1 MSDIPGHRNLLVE
14 RRGAV
19 GIVTLNRPQALNALN
34 AALISELAS
43 ALDDLETDAGIG
55 AIVLTLLV
63 IIVACTVGYHWLMF
77 GWTLSPESLIED
89 LNLRVKAL
97 SIPFMLV
104 GGSLEEK
111 P

>member
-1 MSDIPGHRNLLVE
+1 M
-14 RRGAV
+14 RGYV
-19 GIVTLNRPQALNALN
+19 V
-34 AALISELAS
+34 S
-43 ALDDLETDAGIG
+43 

-77 GWTLSPESLIED
+77 GWTLSPESPIED
-89 LNLRVKAL
+89 LILRVKAL

>member
-1 MSDIPGHRNLLVE
+1 M
-14 RRGAV
+14 RGYV
-19 GIVTLNRPQALNALN
+19 V
-34 AALISELAS
+34 S
-43 ALDDLETDAGIG
+43 

-89 LNLRVKAL
+89 LILRVKAL
-97 SIPFMLV
+97 SVPFMLV
-104 GGSLEEK
+104 GCSLEEK

>member
-1 MSDIPGHRNLLVE
+1 M
-14 RRGAV
+14 RGYV
-19 GIVTLNRPQALNALN
+19 V
-34 AALISELAS
+34 S
-43 ALDDLETDAGIG
+43 

-63 IIVACTVGYHWLMF
+63 ITVACTVGYHWLMF
-77 GWTLSPESLIED
+77 GWTLSPAPIED

>member
-1 MSDIPGHRNLLVE
+1 M
-14 RRGAV
+14 RGYV
-19 GIVTLNRPQALNALN
+19 V
-34 AALISELAS
+34 S
-43 ALDDLETDAGIG
+43 

-63 IIVACTVGYHWLMF
+63 ITVACTVGYHWLMF

-97 SIPFMLV
+97 SIPFMLA
-104 GGSLEEK
+104 GSLEEK

>member
-1 MSDIPGHRNLLVE
+1 M
-14 RRGAV
+14 RGYV
-19 GIVTLNRPQALNALN
+19 V
-34 AALISELAS
+34 S
-43 ALDDLETDAGIG
+43 

-77 GWTLSPESLIED
+77 GWTLSPESLTED
-89 LNLRVKAL
+89 LILRVKAL

>member
-1 MSDIPGHRNLLVE
+1 M
-14 RRGAV
+14 RGYV
-19 GIVTLNRPQALNALN
+19 V
-34 AALISELAS
+34 S
-43 ALDDLETDAGIG
+43 

-104 GGSLEEK
+104 GCSLEEK

>member
-1 MSDIPGHRNLLVE
+1 M
-14 RRGAV
+14 RGYV
-19 GIVTLNRPQALNALN
+19 V
-34 AALISELAS
+34 S
-43 ALDDLETDAGIG
+43 

-63 IIVACTVGYHWLMF
+63 IIVACTIGYHWLMF

-89 LNLRVKAL
+89 LILRVKAL

-104 GGSLEEK
+104 GCSLEEK

>member
-1 MSDIPGHRNLLVE
+1 M
-14 RRGAV
+14 RGYV
-19 GIVTLNRPQALNALN
+19 V
-34 AALISELAS
+34 S
-43 ALDDLETDAGIG
+43 

-104 GGSLEEK
+104 GSLEEK

>member
-1 MSDIPGHRNLLVE
+1 M
-14 RRGAV
+14 RGYV
-19 GIVTLNRPQALNALN
+19 V
-34 AALISELAS
+34 S
-43 ALDDLETDAGIG
+43 

-63 IIVACTVGYHWLMF
+63 ITVACTVGYHWLMF

-89 LNLRVKAL
+89 LILRVKAL

-104 GGSLEEK
+104 GSLEEK

>member
-1 MSDIPGHRNLLVE
+1 M
-14 RRGAV
+14 RGYV
-19 GIVTLNRPQALNALN
+19 V
-34 AALISELAS
+34 S
-43 ALDDLETDAGIG
+43 

-89 LNLRVKAL
+89 LILRVKAL

-104 GGSLEEK
+104 GCSLEEK

>member
-1 MSDIPGHRNLLVE
+1 M
-14 RRGAV
+14 RGYV
-19 GIVTLNRPQALNALN
+19 V
-34 AALISELAS
+34 S
-43 ALDDLETDAGIG
+43 

-63 IIVACTVGYHWLMF
+63 ITVACTVGYHWLMF

-104 GGSLEEK
+104 GSLEEK